1 MNPINVRKKPVTV
14 AAMQNTRAQ
23 YMDVYK
29 WIERNTLGS
38 FDMTEYEG
46 DDAPEL
52 PASGVS
58 IDPSDGRMVIS
69 TLEGMHWVDLDD
81 WVIRG
86 VHGEFYPCKPDIF
99 AETYEIAEALG
110 IEQP

>member
-1 MNPINVRKKPVTV
+1 MKPKKFTKKPVEIE
-14 AAMQNTRAQ
+14 AMQNTRAQ
-23 YMDVYK
+23 YMDVYQ

-46 DDAPEL
+46 DGAPEH

-58 IDPSDGRMVIS
+58 IDPTDGRMVIS
-69 TLEGMHWVDLDD
+69 TLEGMHWVDLGD

-86 VHGEFYPCKPDIF
+86 VAGEFYPVKPEIF
-99 AETYEIAEALG
+99 AETYEEVS
-110 IEQP
+110 E